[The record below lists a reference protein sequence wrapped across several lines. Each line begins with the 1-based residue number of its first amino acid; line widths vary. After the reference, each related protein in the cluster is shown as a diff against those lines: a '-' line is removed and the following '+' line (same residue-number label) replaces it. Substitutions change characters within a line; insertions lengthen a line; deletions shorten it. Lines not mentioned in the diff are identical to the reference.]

1 MSTRKTHRSKPRSNT
16 VHALSLPDQR
26 RLRPNIRLIFD
37 KCLEKLGFVP
47 NVLRSYTIRPDKFD
61 YFQAY
66 NKELMVGNSGLSRL
80 EREMIA
86 VVVSTANH
94 CHYCI
99 IAHSAMVRVMSGNAM
114 LGDQLASNYKSA
126 NLPSK
131 QVAMLNF
138 VWKLTKLPA
147 EMTKNDRSLLRKAGF
162 SDEDIFD
169 IAEVAG
175 FYNSTNRLA
184 SAIEAKPN
192 PEYFK
197 MGR

>member
-1 MSTRKTHRSKPRSNT
+1 MSTRKTHKRKHQSNN
-16 VHALSLPDQR
+16 VHALKLPDQR
-26 RLRPNIRLIFD
+26 RVGPNIKLIFD

-47 NVLRSYTIRPDKFD
+47 NVLRSYTLRPDKFD
-61 YFQAY
+61 CFQAY
-66 NKELMVGNSGLSRL
+66 NKELMAGKSGLSRL

-99 IAHSAMVRVMSGNAM
+99 VAHSAMVRTMSGSAM

-126 NLPSK
+126 NLPGK
-131 QVAMLNF
+131 QLAMLNF
-138 VWKLTKLPA
+138 VWKLTKTPA
-147 EMTKNDRSLLRKAGF
+147 EMTKDDRALLRKAGF
-162 SDEDIFD
+162 NDEEIFD
-169 IAEVAG
+169 IAEVTG

-192 PEYFK
+192 PEYFIL
-197 MGR
+197 GR